1 MRFLANENFPFDSV
15 ESLRQQGHDVVWIRT
30 DSPGISDPEVLSRAQ
45 VETRILITFDKD
57 FGELAFRSKLPAGT
71 GIILFRLKASSSKV
85 IAEKV
90 TTAISLR
97 DDWVG
102 HFSVIEEDK
111 IRMRL
116 LSSTKL

>member
-1 MRFLANENFPFDSV
+1 MKPAYLLKTVLPAAEHKELQNLAMNLWS
-15 ESLRQQGHDVVWIRT
+15 T
-30 DSPGISDPEVLSRAQ
+30 DKS
-45 VETRILITFDKD
+45 TFDKD

-116 LSSTKL
+116 LSNTRL